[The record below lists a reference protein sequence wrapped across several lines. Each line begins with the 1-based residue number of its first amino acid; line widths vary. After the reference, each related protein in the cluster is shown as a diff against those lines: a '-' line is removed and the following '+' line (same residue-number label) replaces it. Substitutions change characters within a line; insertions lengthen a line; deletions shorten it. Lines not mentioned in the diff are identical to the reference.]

1 MQVSMQKGPMSFSSL
16 GLSEL
21 ILRAVDESGYTE
33 PTPIQVE
40 TIPVVLSG
48 KDVLAAA
55 QTGTG
60 KTAGFTLPLLQR
72 LAAGP
77 KVRANH
83 IRTLVLTPT
92 RELAV
97 QVAESVATYGKHLPL
112 KSGVVYGGVK
122 INPQMMRLRS
132 GIDVL
137 VATPGRLMDLFRQ
150 NAVKFAQVETLVLDE
165 ADRMLDMGFIDD
177 ILEIIALLPRKRQ
190 NLLFSATFSNDIR
203 KLSERL
209 LNHPVQI
216 EVSPRNSTAERVKQT
231 VYEVDKSRKSALLS
245 HLILNKNWQ
254 LVLVFTR
261 TKNGADHLA
270 QELERANIS
279 TVVIHGDKKQNQ
291 RSRALKRF
299 KEYKVRVLVATDV
312 AARGLDINELP
323 HVVNFDLPKVCED
336 YVHRIG
342 RTGRAGSEGEA
353 VSLVSADEINLLA
366 AIETLI
372 CQTLTREVENGFI
385 PKHSVPLTHQTKVRP
400 KKPKKPKRLQER
412 GKNHKPDK
420 DKDSSGNKSRK
431 SSKVQ
436 DINKAKK
443 TAAGKSR
450 RWNDNEAG
458 SPKQRTNSKA
468 KHGMAQKNTTRKPRG
483 KK

>member
-1 MQVSMQKGPMSFSSL
+1 MQKGPMSFSSL

-21 ILRAVDESGYTE
+21 ILRAVDESGYTQ

-77 KVRANH
+77 KVKANH
-83 IRTLVLTPT
+83 IRSLVLTPT

-177 ILEIIALLPRKRQ
+177 ILEIIALLPGKRQ

-216 EVSPRNSTAERVKQT
+216 EVSPRNSTAESVKQT

-270 QELERANIS
+270 QELERAGIS

-299 KEYKVRVLVATDV
+299 KDYKVRVLVATDV

-372 CQTLTREVENGFI
+372 RQTLTREVENGFI
-385 PKHSVPLTHQTKVRP
+385 PKHSVPLTHQAKVRT
-400 KKPKKPKRLQER
+400 KKPKKPKRQQER
-412 GKNHKPDK
+412 GIDQKPDK

-436 DINKAKK
+436 DINKARK

-450 RWNDNEAG
+450 RRNDSEAV
-458 SPKQRTNSKA
+458 SPKQRTNSKT
-468 KHGMAQKNTTRKPRG
+468 KHGMAQKSTTRKPRG

>member
-1 MQVSMQKGPMSFSSL
+1 MQKGPMSFSSL

-21 ILRAVDESGYTE
+21 ILRAVDESGYTQ

-77 KVRANH
+77 KVKANH
-83 IRTLVLTPT
+83 IRSLVLTPT

-216 EVSPRNSTAERVKQT
+216 EVSPRNSTAESVKQT
-231 VYEVDKSRKSALLS
+231 VYEVDKNRKSALLS

-270 QELERANIS
+270 QELERAGIS

-372 CQTLTREVENGFI
+372 RQTLAREVESGFI
-385 PKHSVPLTHQTKVRP
+385 PKHHVPLTHQAKARP
-400 KKPKKPKRLQER
+400 KKPKKPKRQQER
-412 GKNHKPDK
+412 GKDHKPEK

-436 DINKAKK
+436 DMNKTKK
-443 TAAGKSR
+443 AAAGKNR
-450 RWNDNEAG
+450 RRNDSEAV
-458 SPKQRTNSKA
+458 SPKQRTNSKT
-468 KHGMAQKNTTRKPRG
+468 KHGMAQKSTTRKPRG

>member
-1 MQVSMQKGPMSFSSL
+1 MQKGPMSFSSL

-21 ILRAVDESGYTE
+21 ILRAVDERGYTQ

-77 KVRANH
+77 KVKANH
-83 IRTLVLTPT
+83 IRSLVLTPT

-177 ILEIIALLPRKRQ
+177 ILEIIALLPGKRQ

-261 TKNGADHLA
+261 TKNGADDLA
-270 QELERANIS
+270 QELERAGIS

-372 CQTLTREVENGFI
+372 RQTLTREVENGFI
-385 PKHSVPLTHQTKVRP
+385 PKHSVPLTHQAKVRP
-400 KKPKKPKRLQER
+400 KKAKKPKRQQER
-412 GKNHKPDK
+412 G
-420 DKDSSGNKSRK
+420 KDSSGNKSRK
-431 SSKVQ
+431 SSKVLGT
-436 DINKAKK
+436 DKAKK

-450 RWNDNEAG
+450 RRNDSEAV
-458 SPKQRTNSKA
+458 SPKQRTNSKT
-468 KHGMAQKNTTRKPRG
+468 KHGMAQKSTVRKPRVN
-483 KK
+483 K

>member
-1 MQVSMQKGPMSFSSL
+1 MQKGPMSFSSL

-21 ILRAVDESGYTE
+21 ILRAIDESGYTE

-77 KVRANH
+77 KVKANH

-132 GIDVL
+132 GVDVL

-177 ILEIIALLPRKRQ
+177 ILEIITLLPRKRQ
-190 NLLFSATFSNDIR
+190 SLLFSATFSNDIR

-209 LNHPVQI
+209 LNHAVQI

-231 VYEVDKSRKSALLS
+231 VYEVDKNRKSALLS

-270 QELERANIS
+270 QELERAGIS

-312 AARGLDINELP
+312 AARGLDIDELP

-353 VSLVSADEINLLA
+353 VSLVSADEVNLLA

-372 CQTLTREVENGFI
+372 HKTLGREVESGFI
-385 PKHSVPLTHQTKVRP
+385 PKHRVPLTHQAKVQP
-400 KKPKKPKRLQER
+400 KKPKKSKRQQER
-412 GKNHKPDK
+412 CKDHKPDK
-420 DKDSSGNKSRK
+420 DKDSPGNKSRK
-431 SSKVQ
+431 SSKAQ
-436 DINKAKK
+436 DVNKTKK

-450 RWNDNEAG
+450 RRKDREAI

-468 KHGMAQKNTTRKPRG
+468 KNGIAQKSTTRTPRG
-483 KK
+483 TK

>member
-1 MQVSMQKGPMSFSSL
+1 MQKGPMSFSSL

-77 KVRANH
+77 KVKANH

>member
-1 MQVSMQKGPMSFSSL
+1 MQKGPMSFSSL

-77 KVRANH
+77 RVKANH

-137 VATPGRLMDLFRQ
+137 VATPGRLMDLYRQ

-261 TKNGADHLA
+261 TKTGADHLA
-270 QELERANIS
+270 QELERAGIS

-372 CQTLTREVENGFI
+372 RQTLTREVESGFI
-385 PKHSVPLTHQTKVRP
+385 PKHSVPLTHQAKVRP
-400 KKPKKPKRLQER
+400 KKPKKPKRQQER
-412 GKNHKPDK
+412 GKDHKPDK

-443 TAAGKSR
+443 TAPGKSR
-450 RWNDNEAG
+450 RRNDSEAG

-468 KHGMAQKNTTRKPRG
+468 KHGMAQKSTTRKPRG

>member
-1 MQVSMQKGPMSFSSL
+1 
-16 GLSEL
+16 
-21 ILRAVDESGYTE
+21 
-33 PTPIQVE
+33 
-40 TIPVVLSG
+40 
-48 KDVLAAA
+48 
-55 QTGTG
+55 
-60 KTAGFTLPLLQR
+60 
-72 LAAGP
+72 
-77 KVRANH
+77 
-83 IRTLVLTPT
+83 
-92 RELAV
+92 
-97 QVAESVATYGKHLPL
+97 
-112 KSGVVYGGVK
+112 
-122 INPQMMRLRS
+122 MMRLRS
-132 GIDVL
+132 GVDVL

-150 NAVKFAQVETLVLDE
+150 NAVKFSQLETLVLDE

-231 VYEVDKSRKSALLS
+231 VYEVDKNRKSALLS

-270 QELERANIS
+270 QELERAGIS

-312 AARGLDINELP
+312 AARGLDIDELP

-353 VSLVSADEINLLA
+353 VSLVSADEVNLLG

-372 CQTLTREVENGFI
+372 RQTLVREVESGFI
-385 PKHSVPLTHQTKVRP
+385 PKHSVPLTHQAKGRP
-400 KKPKKPKRLQER
+400 KKPKKPKRQQER
-412 GKNHKPDK
+412 GKDHKPDK
-420 DKDSSGNKSRK
+420 GKVSSGNKSRK

-436 DINKAKK
+436 DMNKTKKLRQRKAGGGMIAKP
-443 TAAGKSR
+443 SLR
-450 RWNDNEAG
+450 NNE
-458 SPKQRTNSKA
+458 P
-468 KHGMAQKNTTRKPRG
+468 TTK
-483 KK
+483 

>member
-1 MQVSMQKGPMSFSSL
+1 MQKGPMSFSSL

-60 KTAGFTLPLLQR
+60 KTAGFSLPLLQR

-77 KVRANH
+77 RVKANH

>member
-1 MQVSMQKGPMSFSSL
+1 MQKGPMSFSSL

-77 KVRANH
+77 KVKANH

-122 INPQMMRLRS
+122 INPQMMGLRS

-137 VATPGRLMDLFRQ
+137 VATPGRLMDLYRQ
-150 NAVKFAQVETLVLDE
+150 NAVKFAQIETLVLDE

-270 QELERANIS
+270 QELERAGIS

-372 CQTLTREVENGFI
+372 RQTLTREVENGFI
-385 PKHSVPLTHQTKVRP
+385 PKHSVPLTHQAKVRP
-400 KKPKKPKRLQER
+400 KKPKKPKRQQER
-412 GKNHKPDK
+412 GKDHKPDK

-443 TAAGKSR
+443 TAPGKSR
-450 RWNDNEAG
+450 RRNDSEAG

-468 KHGMAQKNTTRKPRG
+468 KHGMAQKSTTRKPRG

>member
-1 MQVSMQKGPMSFSSL
+1 MQKGPMSFSSL

-77 KVRANH
+77 KVKANH

-137 VATPGRLMDLFRQ
+137 VATPGRLMDLYRQ
-150 NAVKFAQVETLVLDE
+150 NAVKFAQIETLVLDE

-270 QELERANIS
+270 QELERAGIS

-372 CQTLTREVENGFI
+372 RQTLTREVESGFI
-385 PKHSVPLTHQTKVRP
+385 PKHSVPLTHQAKVRP
-400 KKPKKPKRLQER
+400 KKPKKPKRQQER
-412 GKNHKPDK
+412 GKDHKPDK

-436 DINKAKK
+436 DINKAKNC
-443 TAAGKSR
+443 AR
-450 RWNDNEAG
+450 E
-458 SPKQRTNSKA
+458 KQ
-468 KHGMAQKNTTRKPRG
+468 AQE
-483 KK
+483 

>member
-1 MQVSMQKGPMSFSSL
+1 
-16 GLSEL
+16 
-21 ILRAVDESGYTE
+21 
-33 PTPIQVE
+33 
-40 TIPVVLSG
+40 VVLSG

-77 KVRANH
+77 KVKANH

-122 INPQMMRLRS
+122 INPQMMRLRC
-132 GIDVL
+132 GVDVL

-150 NAVKFAQVETLVLDE
+150 NAVKFAQVEALVLDE

-209 LNHPVQI
+209 LNHAVQI
-216 EVSPRNSTAERVKQT
+216 EVSPRNST
-231 VYEVDKSRKSALLS
+231 EVDKSRKSALLS

-270 QELERANIS
+270 QELERAGIS

-299 KEYKVRVLVATDV
+299 KE
-312 AARGLDINELP
+312 
-323 HVVNFDLPKVCED
+323 
-336 YVHRIG
+336 
-342 RTGRAGSEGEA
+342 
-353 VSLVSADEINLLA
+353 
-366 AIETLI
+366 
-372 CQTLTREVENGFI
+372 
-385 PKHSVPLTHQTKVRP
+385 
-400 KKPKKPKRLQER
+400 
-412 GKNHKPDK
+412 
-420 DKDSSGNKSRK
+420 
-431 SSKVQ
+431 
-436 DINKAKK
+436 
-443 TAAGKSR
+443 
-450 RWNDNEAG
+450 
-458 SPKQRTNSKA
+458 
-468 KHGMAQKNTTRKPRG
+468 
-483 KK
+483 